1 MRQHLPLRG
10 TSQYE
15 VSIAP
20 SYRNSACGPTTIHVI
35 LNF

>member
-1 MRQHLPLRG
+1 MRQQLILLG
-10 TSQYE
+10 KSQYDE
-15 VSIAP
+15 SIAP